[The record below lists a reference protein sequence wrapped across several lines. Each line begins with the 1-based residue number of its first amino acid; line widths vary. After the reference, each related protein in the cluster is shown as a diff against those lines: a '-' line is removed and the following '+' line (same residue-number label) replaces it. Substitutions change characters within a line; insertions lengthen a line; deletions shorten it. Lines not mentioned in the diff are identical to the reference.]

1 MRVLVTGAS
10 GLIGRELCGLLE
22 REGHEVSRT
31 SRRSSPGS
39 GGSGF
44 QWLPESQVLPPE
56 AIAEADGVIHLAGEP
71 IAEKRWSS
79 EEKRKIRDSRVLG
92 TRNLVAGLAAVGKRP
107 SVLISGSAVGYYGDA
122 GDRELDESS
131 PAGEGFLSDVCHEW
145 ENEALAAAKL
155 GMRVAIVRT
164 GVVLSTKGG
173 ALQRML
179 PAFRLGAGGKLGSG
193 EQWFPWI
200 HVADIAGLFLHSLN
214 GNTVSGVVNGVAPG
228 IVKNAEYTETLAGV
242 LQRPA
247 LVSVPEFALK
257 LLFGEMSAVLLSS
270 QRVKPRVALE
280 TGYQFK
286 FADLKSALSNLL
298 T

>member
-10 GLIGRELCGLLE
+10 GLIGREVCGLLE
-22 REGHEVSRT
+22 GEGHEVHRT
-31 SRRSSPGS
+31 SRRASSGS
-39 GGSGF
+39 GGSSF
-44 QWLPESQVLPPE
+44 QWMPETQVLPPE
-56 AIAEADGVIHLAGEP
+56 AIAEADAVIHLAGEP

-92 TRNLVAGLAAVGKRP
+92 TRNLVAGLSAAGKPP
-107 SVLISGSAVGYYGDA
+107 SVLISGSAVGYYGD
-122 GDRELDESS
+122 GGSRELDESA
-131 PAGEGFLSDVCHEW
+131 PAGEGFLSDICREW

-155 GMRVAIVRT
+155 GMRVATVRT

-200 HVADIAGLFLHSLN
+200 HIADIAGLFLHSLTRD
-214 GNTVSGVVNGVAPG
+214 TVSGAVNGVAPG
-228 IVKNAEYTETLAGV
+228 IVNNAEYTDTIAGV

-247 LVSVPEFALK
+247 LVNVPEFALK
-257 LLFGEMSAVLLSS
+257 LLFGEMSEVLLSS
-270 QRVKPRVALE
+270 QRVTPRVALE

>member
-1 MRVLVTGAS
+1 MQVLITGAS

-22 REGHEVSRT
+22 REGHAVYRT
-31 SRRSSPGS
+31 SRRPSP
-39 GGSGF
+39 GSGF
-44 QWLPESQVLPPE
+44 QWLPESQVLPHE
-56 AIAEADGVIHLAGEP
+56 AIAEADAVIHLAGEP
-71 IAEKRWSS
+71 IAANRWSS

-107 SVLISGSAVGYYGDA
+107 SILISGSAVGYYGDA
-122 GDRELDESS
+122 GDRELDESA
-131 PAGEGFLSDVCHEW
+131 PAGEGFLSDVCREW

-155 GMRVAIVRT
+155 GMRVAVVRT

-200 HVADIAGLFLHSLN
+200 HIADIAGLFLHSL
-214 GNTVSGVVNGVAPG
+214 VSNAVTGPVNGAAPG
-228 IVKNAEYTETLAGV
+228 IVNNAEYTETLAGV
-242 LQRPA
+242 LQRPG

-257 LLFGEMSAVLLSS
+257 LLFGEMSVVLLSS
-270 QRVKPRVALE
+270 QRVQPRVALE

>member
-1 MRVLVTGAS
+1 
-10 GLIGRELCGLLE
+10 
-22 REGHEVSRT
+22 
-31 SRRSSPGS
+31 
-39 GGSGF
+39 
-44 QWLPESQVLPPE
+44 VLPPE

-71 IAEKRWSS
+71 IAANRWSS
-79 EEKRKIRDSRVLG
+79 EEKRKIRDSRVVG

-131 PAGEGFLSDVCHEW
+131 PAGEGFLSDVCREW

-155 GMRVAIVRT
+155 GMRVATVRT

-200 HVADIAGLFLHSLN
+200 HVTDIAGLFLHSLK
-214 GNTVSGVVNGVAPG
+214 GNTVSGAVNGVAPG
-228 IVKNAEYTETLAGV
+228 IVNNAEYTETLAGV

-257 LLFGEMSAVLLSS
+257 LLFGEMSEVLLSS